1 MKPQLLIGALNSG
14 SGKTTFTMGLLRSL
28 QRQGLQVQPFK
39 CGPDYIDTKFHSI
52 ATGNESVNLDT
63 WLASKEHVAQIYRLY
78 GKEADA
84 CVIEGVMG
92 LFDGYDRMMGSSA
105 EMAVLLDVPVVLVVN
120 ARSTAYT
127 VAAQI
132 YGVKNFCPKLRL
144 AGVVFNN
151 VASESHF
158 SLLKD
163 ACADAG
169 AECFGYMPKSE
180 GLEIPSRHLGLTL
193 AAEEMMNG
201 QIERSADIVSKYV
214 DIERILHCCNAPFA
228 GTVSVADNGVSNR
241 GITIAV
247 AKDAAF
253 NFIYR
258 ENIAMLRRIGN
269 VVFFSPLNGDSLP
282 HADLVYLPGGY
293 PELFA
298 EQLQYRH
305 SLMSELASYI
315 EGGGKVLAEC
325 GGMIFLSKG
334 IIDKDGMNRYSFCGI
349 LPFWCSM
356 QNAHLH
362 LGYREVVDVNG
373 RHWRGHEFHYSD
385 IADTDGSPVA
395 HAAVAVTP
403 ASVVPEVVA
412 KQYNRNGVEVETSL
426 FRYKN
431 LFAGYTHLYWG
442 ETDILKLWDL

>member
-1 MKPQLLIGALNSG
+1 MKPQLLIGALCSG

-28 QRQGLQVQPFK
+28 QKQGLQVQPFK
-39 CGPDYIDTKFHSI
+39 CGPDYIDTKFHSM

-63 WLASKEHVAQIYRLY
+63 WLASKEHVSGIYRHY
-78 GKEADA
+78 GNDADV

-92 LFDGYDRMMGSSA
+92 LFDGYDRMKGSSA
-105 EMAVLLDVPVVLVVN
+105 ETAALLDVPVVLVVN

-132 YGVKNFCPKLRL
+132 YGVKNFCPGVRL

-151 VASESHF
+151 VTSESHF

-169 AECFGYMPKSE
+169 VECFGYMPKSA

-193 AAEEMMNG
+193 AAEEMMNE
-201 QIERSADIVSKYV
+201 QIERSADIVSRYV
-214 DIERILHCCNAPFA
+214 DIDRIIHCCNVSFA
-228 GTVSVADNGVSNR
+228 GAENVADNSVCSR

-258 ENIAMLRRIGN
+258 ENIVMLRKIGS

-282 HADLVYLPGGY
+282 DADLVYLPGGY

-298 EQLQYRH
+298 EQLQERH
-305 SLMSELASYI
+305 SLMSELAAYV
-315 EGGGKVLAEC
+315 EGGGRILAEC
-325 GGMIFLSKG
+325 GGMIFLSNG
-334 IIDKDGMNRYSFCGI
+334 IIDKDGINRYSFCGI

-362 LGYREVVDVNG
+362 LGYREVVDANG
-373 RHWRGHEFHYSD
+373 MHWRGHEFHYSEIVD
-385 IADTDGSPVA
+385 MGGSKESVD
-395 HAAVAVTP
+395 TP
-403 ASVVPEVVA
+403 AVVA
-412 KQYNRNGVEVETSL
+412 RQYNRNGVEVGTSL

-442 ETDILKLWDL
+442 ETDILKLWD